1 MKENITIEDSIGEY
15 KEYYE
20 KICKLKE
27 KVEKEMIKLDDLYSQ
42 VDKDLSKSFE
52 EKHLALTKQEGI
64 IRDKMQNEVTK
75 IKEKLEKYL
84 SQFNMLIKSCEKIN
98 KGIKVFDK
106 EEKQMIRILSYVSKI
121 NKNKKEMKALL
132 VEKMKNLKIEYIKE
146 ENNIKYSEYY
156 FNGIK
161 NFIKNIEFK
170 EISLDKFKITWNR
183 DEQNKI
189 DNSNENIIYI
199 VEIRKDN
206 INEKFEKKYEG
217 KQCNCLINNLEPD
230 TTYEIKISV
239 IYNNSICEE
248 GEIKKIKTKE
258 VDSIILNETKK
269 PKVLLNKIYEFS
281 KYKKFE
287 LLYRG
292 TRDGMNSYAFHQK
305 CDNKGPTI
313 CLYKNNK
320 NHIFGGYAA
329 ISWTNS
335 GEWKPA
341 TNSFLFTLT
350 NMHNTEPMK
359 LPHSEKDKIYSVYH
373 HPEYGPSFGSGRDI
387 SISTDFIFG
396 ESYANFPYTY
406 VDITGKKFSIFSSD
420 LNSNKFKLKEIEVF
434 SVN

>member
-15 KEYYE
+15 NEYYE

-75 IKEKLEKYL
+75 IKEKLEQYL

-132 VEKMKNLKIEYIKE
+132 GEKMKNLKIEYIKE

-170 EISLDKFKITWNR
+170 DISLDKFKITWNR

-189 DNSNENIIYI
+189 DNFNENIVYI

-230 TTYEIKISV
+230 TTYEIKIR
-239 IYNNSICEE
+239 
-248 GEIKKIKTKE
+248 KK
-258 VDSIILNETKK
+258 
-269 PKVLLNKIYEFS
+269 
-281 KYKKFE
+281 
-287 LLYRG
+287 
-292 TRDGMNSYAFHQK
+292 
-305 CDNKGPTI
+305 
-313 CLYKNNK
+313 
-320 NHIFGGYAA
+320 
-329 ISWTNS
+329 
-335 GEWKPA
+335 
-341 TNSFLFTLT
+341 
-350 NMHNTEPMK
+350 
-359 LPHSEKDKIYSVYH
+359 
-373 HPEYGPSFGSGRDI
+373 
-387 SISTDFIFG
+387 
-396 ESYANFPYTY
+396 
-406 VDITGKKFSIFSSD
+406 
-420 LNSNKFKLKEIEVF
+420 
-434 SVN
+434 